1 MASIL
6 VVCTGNV
13 CRSPI
18 AEGMVRS
25 ALEARLGEAA
35 PVVASAGTAGWEG
48 STAMPEAVVAAAE
61 RGVDISAHAARRLLA
76 EHVRAADVVLAMA
89 TEHRDEVARSVP
101 DARDRVFTL
110 KELVRLL
117 EALPPDDP
125 AGSLS
130 ERVHAAAT
138 LRRSGFNGN
147 PYDEDVFD
155 PLGLPLDGYRAI
167 AWELH
172 GWCGRLVDGLVGST
186 SAARTMEA

>member
-18 AEGMVRS
+18 A
-25 ALEARLGEAA
+25 
-35 PVVASAGTAGWEG
+35 
-48 STAMPEAVVAAAE
+48 
-61 RGVDISAHAARRLLA
+61 HAARRLLP
-76 EHVRAADVVLAMA
+76 EPVRAVDVVLAMA
-89 TEHRDEVARSVP
+89 TEHRDEIARSVP

-125 AGSLS
+125 AGSLP

-138 LRRSGFNGN
+138 LRRSGFVGN
-147 PYDEDVFD
+147 PYDEAVID
-155 PLGLPLDGYRAI
+155 PPAFSLR
-167 AWELH
+167 
-172 GWCGRLVDGLVGST
+172 
-186 SAARTMEA
+186 

>member
-18 AEGMVRS
+18 A
-25 ALEARLGEAA
+25 
-35 PVVASAGTAGWEG
+35 
-48 STAMPEAVVAAAE
+48 
-61 RGVDISAHAARRLLA
+61 HAARRLLP
-76 EHVRAADVVLAMA
+76 EPVRAADVVLAMA

-125 AGSLS
+125 AGALS
-130 ERVHAAAT
+130 ERGHAAAT
-138 LRRSGFNGN
+138 LRRGG
-147 PYDEDVFD
+147 VHRD
-155 PLGLPLDGYRAI
+155 PDDG
-167 AWELH
+167 
-172 GWCGRLVDGLVGST
+172 GRLRSPPP
-186 SAARTMEA
+186 ARPA